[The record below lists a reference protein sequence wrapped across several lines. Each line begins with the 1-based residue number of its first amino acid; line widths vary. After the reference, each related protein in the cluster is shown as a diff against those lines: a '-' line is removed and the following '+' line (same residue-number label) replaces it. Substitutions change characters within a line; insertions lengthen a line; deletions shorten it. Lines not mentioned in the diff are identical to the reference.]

1 MNARVNEEFSRFSL
15 SSSANAFWFLW
26 NDIEK
31 GGLHLISCQSHLI
44 SLSCFFFFY
53 SLHLLPRACSPYL
66 FIPKPVI
73 FIFFLP
79 LVTLMSFLDPI
90 LISFYFCSPSYFLQ
104 HCSIHLMA
112 PISLW
117 LSLSFFLSVSI
128 CVPAA
133 EHIVYSFSIGICKRN
148 VCAHQSPCLS
158 PL

>member
-1 MNARVNEEFSRFSL
+1 MSTKVNEVAWCFFRL
-15 SSSANAFWFLW
+15 SSVNALCFLW
-26 NDIEK
+26 NDSEK
-31 GGLHLISCQSHLI
+31 GDYFLSAASLI
-44 SLSCFFFFY
+44 SLSFFFT
-53 SLHLLPRACSPYL
+53 LLRRLPRACSPYL

-148 VCAHQSPCLS
+148 VCAHQSRCLS